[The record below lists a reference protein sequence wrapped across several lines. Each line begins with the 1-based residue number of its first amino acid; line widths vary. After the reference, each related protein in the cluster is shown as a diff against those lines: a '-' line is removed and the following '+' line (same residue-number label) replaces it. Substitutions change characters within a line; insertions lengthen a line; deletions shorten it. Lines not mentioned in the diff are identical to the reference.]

1 MELQSPLLVRP
12 SQPLAQ
18 EHLTDAPVLSEV
30 RVKWQ
35 RGLEVGGGREQLA
48 QHTAP
53 GRLLSCPA

>member
-18 EHLTDAPVLSEV
+18 ERLTDAPVLSEV

-35 RGLEVGGGREQLA
+35 RGLEVGGGRASQGERA
-48 QHTAP
+48 A
-53 GRLLSCPA
+53 GPAYGPW